1 MLTIINL
8 LNVFR
13 SKLKV
18 FTVWGIVLVMILCVD
33 LYSDIQ
39 SNQKS
44 VTAMRIS
51 TPPHIDG
58 SLTEELWSELP
69 TLTNFTQYSP
79 YNGKQ
84 PSQKTEVKI
93 GYDDRAIYIGA
104 ICYDRSPEKIKKKIS
119 IRDQFPPGMN
129 VDVFAVLISPYNDG
143 LNSVFL
149 CVTAAGV
156 QRDVKIYG
164 DQHEIAW
171 DTVWESKVKITPFG
185 WVVEMKI
192 PLSAL
197 RFPSQSVQNWGLNLW
212 RWIARNRE
220 WDAWNFVDITYPG
233 WWKKNGKWK
242 GIKNLRPPLRL
253 SFTPYVSGYLEIDSG
268 YGADFLYNGGVDFK
282 YGITPNF
289 TLDATLVP
297 DFGQVQSDDIEL
309 NLSPYEIK
317 FNEKRQFFTEGIE
330 LFTKGDL
337 FYSRRIGDKP
347 VGYDTIYDKIGEDEV
362 IYKNPNETRLINATK
377 LSGRTNFG
385 LGIGVINAMTANT
398 YATILNQVT
407 GEKKKVSTQ
416 SFTNYNMVVLDQT
429 LFSHS
434 YISLVNSNVS
444 RRGHHAN
451 VTAVDFKFADN
462 TNIYSLS
469 GIFGYSRL
477 RSKQQNQSG
486 YKLLLN
492 GGKIGGNF
500 QAKYNLSLI
509 SDDYNQND
517 FGYLRRN
524 NEVINQLSLSHRIS
538 KPFACFLDLQNQLQ
552 LDYCRAYEPSAFS
565 EFIYNYEFLVE
576 FKNHFQFSLGFEHAP
591 VERRDYYE
599 PRVKGRYFLNYK
611 YYKYEISGM
620 TDPRKPLWIEISGDY
635 SESYDYDF
643 DVSSMLLQ
651 ISPHLNLSDHLN
663 LGLEIT
669 YEQNRNQPGYVGQD
683 SESGIIF
690 FGRRGQETVV
700 NTLESSYVF
709 NNKISLTF
717 RLRHY
722 HSKVFYTSFYEL
734 RQNGKFKLSDYDKNH
749 DINYNAFNI
758 DFTLRWNFAP
768 GSEILLNW
776 KNTIY
781 TSDQFL
787 GDNYWQN
794 FVTVLGQPQ
803 VNSISLKIIYYF
815 DI

>member
-1 MLTIINL
+1 MIVFQFIRMSICLILLFNIGLYANL
-8 LNVFR
+8 
-13 SKLKV
+13 SKKYTQAIRV
-18 FTVWGIVLVMILCVD
+18 
-33 LYSDIQ
+33 SEAP
-39 SNQKS
+39 N
-44 VTAMRIS
+44 
-51 TPPHIDG
+51 IDG
-58 SLTEELWSELP
+58 RLTEELWSELP
-69 TLTNFTQYSP
+69 ILTNFVQYSP

-104 ICYDRSPEKIKKKIS
+104 VCYDRSPEKIAKGIS
-119 IRDQFPPGMN
+119 IRDQFPPGMS
-129 VDVFAVLISPYNDG
+129 VDIFAILISPYNDG

-149 CVTAAGV
+149 YVTAAGV

-164 DQHEIAW
+164 DQHEFAW
-171 DTVWESKVKITPFG
+171 DAVWESKVKITSFG

-197 RFPSQSVQNWGLNLW
+197 RFSTKPVQNWGLNLW

-220 WDAWNFVDITYPG
+220 WDVWNFVDITYPG
-233 WWKKNGKWK
+233 WWKKNGLWK
-242 GIKNLRPPLRL
+242 GIENLNPPLRL
-253 SFTPYVSGYLEIDSG
+253 SFTPYVSGYVEFDSG
-268 YGADFLYNGGVDFK
+268 SGTEFLYNGGIDFK
-282 YGITPNF
+282 YGITQSF
-289 TLDATLVP
+289 TLDSTLVP

-317 FNEKRQFFTEGIE
+317 YNEKRQFFTEGTE

-347 VGYDTIYDKIGEDEV
+347 VYYDAIYDEIGENEV
-362 IYKNPNETRLINATK
+362 IHKNPNETRLINATK

-385 LGIGVINAMTANT
+385 LGIGVVNAMTANT
-398 YATILNQVT
+398 YATVLNQVT
-407 GEKKKVSTQ
+407 GEERKVLTQ
-416 SFTNYNMVVLDQT
+416 PFTNYNMVVLDQT

-434 YISLVNSNVS
+434 YISLVNSNVT

-462 TNIYSLS
+462 TNTYGLNGIY
-469 GIFGYSRL
+469 GYSWI
-477 RSKQQNQSG
+477 RSNDEGQTG

-509 SDDYNQND
+509 SDDYDQND

-524 NEVINQLSLSHRIS
+524 NEVVNQLRLSHQTS
-538 KPFACFLDLQNQLQ
+538 KPFACFMDLQNQLR
-552 LDYCRAYEPSAFS
+552 LIYSRAYEPSAFS
-565 EFIYNYEFLVE
+565 EFIYNYEVLAE
-576 FKNHFQFSLGFEHAP
+576 FKNHFVLSLRFEHAP
-591 VERRDYYE
+591 IERRDYYE
-599 PRVKGRYFLNYK
+599 PRVVGRYFINYK
-611 YYKYEISGM
+611 YYKYGISGQ
-620 TDPRKPLWIEISGDY
+620 TDPRKPIWIEMSGDY
-635 SESYDYDF
+635 FESYDYDF
-643 DVSSMLLQ
+643 DVSSMLVSM
-651 ISPHLNLSDHLN
+651 SPYINLNDHLN
-663 LGLEIT
+663 LGLKIA
-669 YEQNRNQPGYVGQD
+669 YEKNTNQLGYVDQD
-683 SESGIIF
+683 FDNGIIY
-690 FGRRGQETVV
+690 FGKRNRETVV
-700 NTLESSYVF
+700 STFESSYVF

-734 RQNGKFKLSDYDKNH
+734 GQSGKFELSDYNENH

-758 DFTLRWNFAP
+758 DLTLRWNFAP

-776 KNTIY
+776 KNAIY
-781 TSDQFL
+781 TSEQFP

-794 FVTVLGQPQ
+794 FFNTLNQPQ
-803 VNSISLKIIYYF
+803 VNSISMKVIYYF